1 MDYQEEWDYVRKR
14 IKELRIAKGLSIQ
27 ALADIANI
35 DRPNLSYIESGRA
48 NGMFFTT
55 LCKIAEAL
63 EVAPGDLVRKS

>member
-1 MDYQEEWDYVRKR
+1 MDYQKEWDYVRRR

-35 DRPNLSYIESGRA
+35 DRPNLSYIESGKA
-48 NGMFFTT
+48 KGMFFET

-63 EVAPGDLVRKS
+63 DVKPSELVR